1 MASTAVSAYRDRTSE
16 FRSLSETLKK
26 IVGAAHSNEPQNVSS
41 PLSNP
46 PATSYRSDFNKK
58 ASRIGLGIH
67 ETSLKIA
74 RLDKRAEQLVHD
86 YCVLTYFQKWTG
98 LRVNVGKSNL
108 ISDCV
113 SKLKRFEKRLAWWK
127 RQFIWK
133 GGKHSLTKDTAA
145 NVDLSFMSLLTVL
158 VLWLIFGILDI
169 STQCVVPLKIDGV
182 VLEDFRGKLC
192 GKWGA
197 QCIWHS
203 ILWNPLLKY
212 EAIPKPK
219 VSAFVWTVMLDF
231 ILTNDIETD
240 VTRARRLMLHV
251 PGSSEV
257 KSWSMLL
264 SVIDAQVAKRSSIFD
279 DPIKEIQELTT
290 LIKDDITAL
299 NVAVSDLQT
308 LQNLEIADGNYSE
321 DRVVHSTTVC
331 DDLKNKLMG
340 TTKQFQQ
347 VLTTRTE
354 NIKAHE
360 NRKQIFSTNL
370 ARENPLRHPAKTA
383 TEPPPWSASS
393 GSSGSSQPSV
403 SPSDGVQVGNQLR
416 RRLAADNTPS
426 HHMEMSMLQQVV
438 PRQENSQSR
447 AVALQNVEST
457 ITELSGIFTN
467 LATMVVQQGELAI
480 RIDDNMEESLVNVE
494 NARGALLR
502 HLNQISS
509 NRWLMIKIFAI
520 LIFFLM
526 VFIFFVV

>member
-1 MASTAVSAYRDRTSE
+1 MTGFPD
-16 FRSLSETLKK
+16 
-26 IVGAAHSNEPQNVSS
+26 
-41 PLSNP
+41 
-46 PATSYRSDFNKK
+46 
-58 ASRIGLGIH
+58 
-67 ETSLKIA
+67 
-74 RLDKRAEQLVHD
+74 
-86 YCVLTYFQKWTG
+86 KWTG

-251 PGSSEV
+251 PDGCGV
-257 KSWSMLL
+257 KKVKKAWMVASYIFCGVRGWRGINMLL
-264 SVIDAQVAKRSSIFD
+264 RTLVLQVDLLLTSGFVIFIFIDMQWLKGHQFFD

-403 SPSDGVQVGNQLR
+403 
-416 RRLAADNTPS
+416 
-426 HHMEMSMLQQVV
+426 
-438 PRQENSQSR
+438 
-447 AVALQNVEST
+447 
-457 ITELSGIFTN
+457 
-467 LATMVVQQGELAI
+467 
-480 RIDDNMEESLVNVE
+480 
-494 NARGALLR
+494 
-502 HLNQISS
+502 
-509 NRWLMIKIFAI
+509 
-520 LIFFLM
+520 
-526 VFIFFVV
+526 